1 MHIVSKLVFASVAV
15 LAADGQPRE
24 LAPTPLE
31 AFAGKPGAIVVW
43 SRAVGHLEGP
53 AARATAVAIAI
64 EDVTNTVMRGLRL
77 DLTHLR
83 ANPDCN
89 QRFLDWAILCAR
101 PDAAI
106 YLDEAHVGRVRARLM
121 EIGAATVH
129 PESGSIH
136 GGITTYRTS
145 SSGSGSFGLIITGYT
160 LAGRRAE
167 ELVDLLAR
175 GIEALKEAPR

>member
-1 MHIVSKLVFASVAV
+1 MQIVSKLVFASVAV
-15 LAADGQPRE
+15 LAADGQLRE
-24 LAPTPLE
+24 LVPTPLE
-31 AFAGKPGAIVVW
+31 AFSEKPGAIVVW
-43 SRAVGHLEGP
+43 SRAVGQLEGP
-53 AARATAVAIAI
+53 AARATVVAIAI
-64 EDVTNTVMRGLRL
+64 EDVTNTRMRGLRL
-77 DLTHLR
+77 DLAHLE
-83 ANPDCN
+83 ANPNCN

-106 YLDEAHVGRVRARLM
+106 YLDEVHVERVRARLM

-129 PESGSIH
+129 PERGWTN

-145 SSGSGSFGLIITGYT
+145 GGPAPFGLIITGYT